1 MLYGRVM
8 GRSLHV
14 RLDDEAEQDL
24 RVLESGGVSA
34 SVAVREALQLAARQ
48 RRSRA
53 ALAQVAAQLAADP
66 EDRAEMAEVREL
78 MDELASELED
88 E

>member
-1 MLYGRVM
+1 M

-14 RLDDEAEQDL
+14 RLDDEAERDL

-34 SVAVREALQLAARQ
+34 SIAVREALQLAARQ

-53 ALAQVAAQLAADP
+53 VLAQVAAELAADP
-66 EDRAEMAEVREL
+66 EDRAEMAEVGAL
-78 MDELASELED
+78 MDELASR
-88 E
+88 

>member
-1 MLYGRVM
+1 M

-14 RLDDEAEQDL
+14 RLDDEAERDL

-34 SVAVREALQLAARQ
+34 SVVVREALQLAARQ

-53 ALAQVAAQLAADP
+53 ALAQVAGELAADP